1 MNIRAKIIIVVALLA
16 IGACNE
22 KEPTVIGCD
31 ENKTPIDFGSI
42 STRAL
47 VTSINQV
54 NEFGV
59 SCAISNEDNTDY
71 GSIMD
76 NIKVA
81 RSSKSDTGWDYT
93 PKSYWLGDS
102 HYYFIASYPY
112 LEDGGFQ
119 EEEGVIDG
127 VNRVGYSLDIDT
139 KSQQTDILTSSKYV
153 NTSDSWTTNV
163 VQLQFRHLL
172 TNINFHITQAN
183 SDIENDYFIQSVS
196 LYGISTSG
204 TYSLI
209 PEEDNIIENWVM
221 DAPNNEANAFRR
233 IFNDNTPLKGRTVSV
248 WEQEGGLLVLP
259 QRINNRASHIK
270 IDYLYKLKTDEGNS
284 DPVLKSILV
293 DIPATDQWVS
303 GNKIKYTL
311 SFANPNTIL
320 FRNITVKSWGDAQSA
335 GTIIID

>member
-1 MNIRAKIIIVVALLA
+1 
-16 IGACNE
+16 
-22 KEPTVIGCD
+22 
-31 ENKTPIDFGSI
+31 
-42 STRAL
+42 
-47 VTSINQV
+47 
-54 NEFGV
+54 
-59 SCAISNEDNTDY
+59 
-71 GSIMD
+71 
-76 NIKVA
+76 
-81 RSSKSDTGWDYT
+81 
-93 PKSYWLGDS
+93 
-102 HYYFIASYPY
+102 
-112 LEDGGFQ
+112 
-119 EEEGVIDG
+119 
-127 VNRVGYSLDIDT
+127 
-139 KSQQTDILTSSKYV
+139 
-153 NTSDSWTTNV
+153 
-163 VQLQFRHLL
+163 
-172 TNINFHITQAN
+172 
-183 SDIENDYFIQSVS
+183 
-196 LYGISTSG
+196 
-204 TYSLI
+204 
-209 PEEDNIIENWVM
+209 M